1 MVRHFD
7 LKRYAPVISIFVL
20 LLIILLTAFGA
31 PQRIGMVIIL
41 LAVLALLGV
50 TTWYYW
56 VNTTAG
62 GRQPLLLPKLFG
74 IGWTVNPRNPIGAT
88 IIGILF
94 VLIAGLLI
102 QALIWG

>member
-1 MVRHFD
+1 VRNFD
-7 LKRYAPVISIFVL
+7 LKRYGPVISIIVL

-41 LAVLALLGV
+41 LAVLALLGT

-56 VNTTAG
+56 VNTTPG
-62 GRQPLLLPKLFG
+62 GHQPLLLPKLFG

-94 VLIAGLLI
+94 VLIAGLLV
-102 QALIWG
+102 QTLIWG